1 MFKNIDDIKQ
11 YINVSKYLDFKIVS
25 PYIEVA
31 VSERI
36 TPLIGSEVI
45 QILTPALSEGEGD
58 ESTQK
63 LKNIAHTLRRA
74 VANYA
79 VAYSIPFLKTH
90 LSSTGANAF
99 TDGKMERSPWW
110 DIRDYGLSAI
120 AIADRSLSEAILA
133 LLLSDLKD
141 KLPIINHLQATV
153 FASPTDFSKI
163 YPIGNSYEVFLKF
176 IPLMQN
182 VWDLFLSEK
191 FSSCLLEDIKKSEK
205 ALNLV
210 RHIIAYHTLSE
221 AVTLQY
227 FTFTNTGIIIQWEQL
242 PWQKSQ
248 LLSENQLQKLPEIFT
263 KKANLYTDLLLEF
276 LRKNPDD
283 FPCFQDKESPKRK
296 VITKK
301 SGIYF

>member
-1 MFKNIDDIKQ
+1 MFANIDDIKQ
-11 YINVSKYLDFKIVS
+11 YINVSKYLDFKIIS

-31 VSERI
+31 ISERI
-36 TPLIGSEVI
+36 APLIGSEII
-45 QILTPALSEGEGD
+45 QILTETED
-58 ESTQK
+58 ENTQK
-63 LKNIAHTLRRA
+63 IAHTLRRA

-79 VAYSIPFLKTH
+79 VVYSIPFLKTH
-90 LSSTGANAF
+90 LSSTGANTF

-120 AIADRSLSEAILA
+120 AIADRSLSEAIQA
-133 LLLSDLKD
+133 LLLTDLKD

-153 FASPTDFSKI
+153 FASPNDFSKI
-163 YPIGNSYEVFLKF
+163 YPIGNSYEIFLKF

-205 ALNLV
+205 ALNLL

-242 PWQKSQ
+242 PWQKSL
-248 LLSENQLQKLPEIFT
+248 LLSESQLQKLPEKFT
-263 KKANLYTDLLLEF
+263 KKANLYMDLLLEF

-283 FPCFQDKESPKRK
+283 FPCFQDKENPKRK